1 MQIFKYFITNRL
13 LCSRGVTY
21 LSSLGKPIMVGELV
35 EPSILKKHLPR
46 QARRFDLVR
55 VSS

>member
-13 LCSRGVTY
+13 LCSGGVTY

-46 QARRFDLVR
+46 QARRFNLVR